1 MSVIDEVKQRT
12 DIVDVINQYT
22 KLTKSGRTFRALC
35 PFHSEK
41 NPSFFVYPDRQ
52 SWHCFGACGT
62 GGDVLSFV
70 MKKEGIEFGEALRLL
85 ADRCG
90 VTLPSKIEPDTKKE
104 LKERLYQANE
114 AAAQYFH
121 NLLLKS
127 AAAEKARSYLTNRG
141 LIPKTITDFQ
151 LGYSLNSWEALKQ
164 YLLDRS
170 YAESELLEA
179 GLLVAAEDGQTHDR
193 WRHRLIFPIKDAR
206 GRTTGFGARVLDDSL
221 PKYINSPQTPIFDKS
236 ATLYGLNLATPAI
249 RQQDSVVI
257 VEGYMDVLTAHQNG
271 FGNVVASMGTAI
283 TDKQVNALKRLTRNL
298 ALALDADSAGEE
310 AMLRCVDF
318 ENTLEAE
325 IKVIILPAGKDPD
338 DVIKENP
345 PAWPQ
350 LVAEAIPVIDY
361 TFDMLSAKL
370 DLTTARDKS
379 LAADRL
385 LPIIAQI
392 KDVVRR
398 THYLQKLSRLVKVSE
413 RNLEVALKSAPTGRG
428 GPAKHPDRGRGD
440 KEPRQVGVGT
450 TRPDLSGFS
459 SPVEEYCLALLL
471 QHPELRDPRYNGGQG
486 LRLEY
491 FENSENREIFTAWR
505 ETTDPAPIGALRERI
520 DSTLWEHLDTL
531 VNKNI
536 PATRIEQK
544 YASCVLRLREKF
556 LRGLEKKREAIL
568 TLEAEAG
575 GTSAELAKL
584 QEQGT
589 EISTELKEVFTLK
602 AKRGQELRR

>member
-12 DIVDVINQYT
+12 DIVEVIGQYT

-41 NPSFFVYPDRQ
+41 NPSFFVYPERQ
-52 SWHCFGACGT
+52 SWHCFGACST

-70 MKKEGIEFGEALRLL
+70 MKKEGVEFGEALRLL

-90 VTLPSKIEPDTKKE
+90 VTIPSRVEADTKKE

-127 AAAEKARSYLTNRG
+127 AAAEKARSYLASRG
-141 LIPKTITDFQ
+141 LTSKTVTDFQ
-151 LGYSLNSWEALKQ
+151 LGYSLNSWEVLKQ

-179 GLLVAAEDGQTHDR
+179 GLLATTEDGKTHDR
-193 WRHRLIFPIKDAR
+193 WRQRLIFPIKDAR

-221 PKYINSPQTPIFDKS
+221 PKYINSPQTPIFDTS
-236 ATLYGLNLATPAI
+236 ATLYGLNLAAPAI

-271 FGNVVASMGTAI
+271 FNNVVASMGTAI
-283 TDKQVNALKRLTRNL
+283 TDKQVSALKRLTRNL

-325 IKVIILPAGKDPD
+325 IKVIILPLGKDPD
-338 DVIKENP
+338 DVIREDP
-345 PAWPQ
+345 SAWPR
-350 LVAEAIPVIDY
+350 LVGAEATPVIDY
-361 TFDMLSAKL
+361 TFDMISAKL

-385 LPIIAQI
+385 LPVIAQI

-398 THYLQKLSRLVKVSE
+398 AHYLQKLSRLVKVSE
-413 RNLEVALKSAPTGRG
+413 RNLEAALKSGPTGRG
-428 GPAKHPDRGRGD
+428 GSAKPVSSG
-440 KEPRQVGVGT
+440 GT
-450 TRPDLSGFS
+450 TRHPDFIGVS
-459 SPVEEYCLALLL
+459 SPIEEYCLALLL
-471 QHPELRDPRYNGGQG
+471 QHPELRDHSQS
-486 LRLEY
+486 LLLEY
-491 FENSENREIFTAWR
+491 FENTENQEIFTAWR
-505 ETTDPAPIGALRERI
+505 ETTGPDTIGSLRERI
-520 DSTLWEHLDTL
+520 DSAMWEHLDGL

-536 PATRIEQK
+536 PASHIEQK
-544 YASCVLRLREKF
+544 FADCVLRLHEEF
-556 LRGLEKKREAIL
+556 LRNLAKKREAIL
-568 TLEAEAG
+568 ALEAEAV
-575 GTSAELAKL
+575 GTTGSAKPKEEDIQIKD
-584 QEQGT
+584 
-589 EISTELKEVFTLK
+589 ELKEVFTQK
-602 AKRGQELRR
+602 AKRGQPAGGGRR

>member
-12 DIVDVINQYT
+12 DIVEVISQYT
-22 KLTKSGRTFRALC
+22 KLTKAGRTFRALC

-52 SWHCFGACGT
+52 SWHCFGACNT
-62 GGDVLSFV
+62 GGDVFSFI

-90 VTLPSKIEPDTKKE
+90 VTIPSRVEPDTKKE

-127 AAAEKARSYLTNRG
+127 SAAEKARAYLASRG
-141 LIPKTITDFQ
+141 LTPKTITDFQ

-179 GLLVAAEDGQTHDR
+179 GLLAATEDGKTHDR
-193 WRHRLIFPIKDAR
+193 WRQRLIFPIKDAR

-236 ATLYGLNLATPAI
+236 ATLYGLNLAAPAI

-271 FGNVVASMGTAI
+271 FNNVVASMGTAI

-318 ENTLEAE
+318 ENTPDRIGSE
-325 IKVIILPAGKDPD
+325 IKVIILPTGKDPD
-338 DVIKENP
+338 DVIREDP
-345 PAWPQ
+345 PAWPR
-350 LVAEAIPVIDY
+350 LVGAKAIPVIDY
-361 TFDMLSAKL
+361 TFDMVTAKL

-392 KDVVRR
+392 KDIVRR
-398 THYLQKLSRLVKVSE
+398 AHYLQKLSRLVKVSE
-413 RNLEVALKSAPTGRG
+413 RNLEAALKQAKA
-428 GPAKHPDRGRGD
+428 GPAKRPDRGRGD
-440 KEPRQVGVGT
+440 KEPATKPPRLVGA
-450 TRPDLSGFS
+450 

-471 QHPELRDPRYNGGQG
+471 QHPELRDHPDRSG

-491 FENSENREIFTAWR
+491 FENSENREIFTAWCETPDIIGVR
-505 ETTDPAPIGALRERI
+505 ESI
-520 DSTLWEHLDTL
+520 DSAMWEHLDSL

-536 PATRIEQK
+536 PPTSRGQIEQK
-544 YASCVLRLREKF
+544 YANCVLRLREKF
-556 LRGLEKKREAIL
+556 LRNLEKQREAIL

-584 QEQGT
+584 QEQGI

>member
-12 DIVDVINQYT
+12 DIVEVISQYT
-22 KLTKSGRTFRALC
+22 KLTKAGRTFRALC

-52 SWHCFGACGT
+52 SWHCFGACST
-62 GGDVLSFV
+62 GGDVISFV
-70 MKKEGIEFGEALRLL
+70 MKKESIEFGEALRLL

-90 VTLPSKIEPDTKKE
+90 VTIPSIAEADTKKE

-127 AAAEKARSYLTNRG
+127 SAAEKARAYLASRG
-141 LIPKTITDFQ
+141 LTPKTITDFQ
-151 LGYSLNSWEALKQ
+151 LGYSLNSWEAIKQ

-179 GLLVAAEDGQTHDR
+179 GLLAATEDGKTHDR
-193 WRHRLIFPIKDAR
+193 WRQRLIFPIKDAR

-236 ATLYGLNLATPAI
+236 ATLYGLNLAAPAI
-249 RQQDSVVI
+249 RQQDLVVI

-271 FGNVVASMGTAI
+271 FSNVVASMGTAI
-283 TDKQVNALKRLTRNL
+283 TDKQVTALKRLTQNL

-325 IKVIILPAGKDPD
+325 IKVIILPFGKDPD
-338 DVIKENP
+338 DVIKEDP

-350 LVAEAIPVIDY
+350 LVAKAIPVIDY
-361 TFDMLSAKL
+361 TFDMVTAKL

-385 LPIIAQI
+385 LPIIAQT

-398 THYLQKLSRLVKVSE
+398 THYLQKLARLVKVSE
-413 RNLEVALKSAPTGRG
+413 RNLEAALKQGKA
-428 GPAKHPDRGRGD
+428 GPAKRPDRGRGD
-440 KEPRQVGVGT
+440 KEPSRLVGT

-471 QHPELRDPRYNGGQG
+471 QHPELRDHSQS
-486 LRLEY
+486 LLLEY

-505 ETTDPAPIGALRERI
+505 ETSDPDTIGALRERL
-520 DSTLWEHLDTL
+520 DSAMWEHLDTL
-531 VNKNI
+531 VNKNV
-536 PATRIEQK
+536 PASRIEQK
-544 YASCVLRLREKF
+544 YANCVLRLREKF
-556 LRGLEKKREAIL
+556 LRNLEKKREVIL

-584 QEQGT
+584 QEQGI

>member
-12 DIVDVINQYT
+12 DIVEFISQYT
-22 KLTKSGRTFRALC
+22 KLTKAGRTLRALC

-62 GGDVLSFV
+62 GGDVFSFV

-90 VTLPSKIEPDTKKE
+90 VTIPSRVEPDTQKE

-127 AAAEKARSYLTNRG
+127 AAAEKARSYLANRG
-141 LIPKTITDFQ
+141 LTPKTITDFQ

-164 YLLDRS
+164 YLLDRG
-170 YAESELLEA
+170 YAENELLEA
-179 GLLVAAEDGQTHDR
+179 GLLATAEDGKTHDR
-193 WRHRLIFPIKDAR
+193 WRQRLLFPIKDAR

-236 ATLYGLNLATPAI
+236 ATLYGLNLAAPAI

-271 FGNVVASMGTAI
+271 FNNVVASMGTAI
-283 TDKQVNALKRLTRNL
+283 TDKQVSALKRLTRNL

-325 IKVIILPAGKDPD
+325 IKVIILPSGKDPD
-338 DVIKENP
+338 DVIKEDP

-350 LVAEAIPVIDY
+350 LVAKAIPVIDY
-361 TFDMLSAKL
+361 TFDMVAAKL

-385 LPIIAQI
+385 LPIIAQT

-398 THYLQKLSRLVKVSE
+398 THYLQKLSRLVKVGE
-413 RNLEVALKSAPTGRG
+413 RNLEAALKSSKA
-428 GPAKHPDRGRGD
+428 GPAKRLLAGD
-440 KEPRQVGVGT
+440 KEPV
-450 TRPDLSGFS
+450 TRPTRYPLVS
-459 SPVEEYCLALLL
+459 SPLEEYCLALLL
-471 QHPELRDPRYNGGQG
+471 QHPELRDHSQS
-486 LRLEY
+486 LLVEY
-491 FENSENREIFTAWR
+491 FENSENREVFTAWC
-505 ETTDPAPIGALRERI
+505 ETTDLAVLQERI
-520 DSTLWEHLDTL
+520 DSAIREHLDAL

-536 PATRIEQK
+536 PASHIEQK
-544 YASCVLRLREKF
+544 YANCVLRLREKY

-584 QEQGT
+584 QEQGI
-589 EISTELKEVFTLK
+589 EVSTELKEVFNLK
-602 AKRGQELRR
+602 AKRGQ